1 MRSVADDHLV
11 EPERSHWH
19 RATGAPHPE
28 LRALVGRDYTGY
40 PEGTVEH
47 QLLLP
52 ASLSVP
58 LIIKILDSPHR
69 PPEFAMGVHGSY
81 TRVEGACAPSYM
93 ELWLAPLGA
102 YTLLGLPMDALAN
115 QTVDLVDL
123 LGAWGRQLAA
133 TVRDAPTW
141 RERFALV
148 DQFLLRRLADGPRPG
163 PEVAWAWHRLLA
175 TGGAEPIGAIARE
188 VGWSH
193 KHLIAKFKQQVG
205 LPPKT
210 AARLVRLD
218 TVWRRLAAPGSSSS
232 WGRIAAEAGYA
243 DQDHLIRDFR
253 QFTGT
258 TPVRFPVKSVQDA
271 VPAAA

>member
-1 MRSVADDHLV
+1 VANDHLV
-11 EPERSHWH
+11 EPERSHWR
-19 RATGAPHPE
+19 RARRAPDPG
-28 LRALVGRDYTGY
+28 LRTLVARDYSGY

-58 LIIKILDSPHR
+58 LIVKIVDSPHR
-69 PPEFAMGVHGSY
+69 PPEFAMGVHGTY

-102 YTLLGLPMDALAN
+102 YTLLGLPMDALAD
-115 QTVDLVDL
+115 QTVDLVDV
-123 LGAWGRQLAA
+123 LGAKGRRLAA
-133 TVRDAPTW
+133 SVRDAPTW
-141 RERFALV
+141 RRRFNLV
-148 DQFLLRRLADGPRPG
+148 DQFLLRRLAHGPRPAR
-163 PEVAWAWHRLLA
+163 EVAWAWHRLVA
-175 TGGAEPIGAIARE
+175 TGGTEPIGEIARE

-210 AARLVRLD
+210 AARLARLD
-218 TVWRRLAAPGSSSS
+218 TVWRQLAAPGAHS
-232 WGRIAAEAGYA
+232 WARIAADAGYA
-243 DQDHLIRDFR
+243 DQAHLIRDFR
-253 QFTGT
+253 RFTGT
-258 TPVRFPVKSVQDA
+258 TPSRFPVKPVQDP